1 MTRPPSSLRNVA
13 IDRSSK
19 LSTCH
24 YRLENLRQRG
34 TGRMTVSGGVAYIVT
49 ALLPVLALA
58 AINAMVR
65 AVGRRRGRPDTAN
78 EDS

>member
-1 MTRPPSSLRNVA
+1 
-13 IDRSSK
+13 
-19 LSTCH
+19 
-24 YRLENLRQRG
+24 
-34 TGRMTVSGGVAYIVT
+34 MTVSGGVAYIVT